1 MAKNRIIFTLWLL
14 LWLATWAQGKGN
26 MAACILIGTVVCAVM
41 FRTLDHCW
49 RPFDGND
56 YQLAKAVSNYWAN
69 FIKNGDPNGGAL
81 PVWTPYDRTSPA
93 YMALDVQSHM
103 QPQVTNEAVDLRVK
117 YYCGE

>member
-1 MAKNRIIFTLWLL
+1 MIISWQKLSAITGL
-14 LWLATWAQGKGN
+14 
-26 MAACILIGTVVCAVM
+26 
-41 FRTLDHCW
+41 
-49 RPFDGND
+49 
-56 YQLAKAVSNYWAN
+56 N
-69 FIKNGDPNGGAL
+69 FNQNGDPNGGTL